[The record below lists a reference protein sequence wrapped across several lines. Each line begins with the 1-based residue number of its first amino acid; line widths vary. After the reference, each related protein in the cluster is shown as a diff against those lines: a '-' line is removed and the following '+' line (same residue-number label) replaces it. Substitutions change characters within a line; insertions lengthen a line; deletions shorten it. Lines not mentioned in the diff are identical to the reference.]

1 MFFLHVLS
9 VKGCVEKIMEQ
20 IKVMTV
26 CGTRPEAIKL
36 APVIK
41 KLEQE
46 AKIKSILTVTG
57 QHRQLLDQVLALFE
71 LEPDYDLAVMKE
83 EQSLSG
89 LTARILT
96 KLDQILS
103 QEEPDL
109 VLVHGDT
116 TTTFVASLTAFYHQ
130 LKVGHV
136 EAGLR
141 TYDKYA
147 PYPEEMNRHLTG
159 VLADF
164 HFAPT
169 VKSRANLVA
178 ENIVEEQIF
187 VTGNTVIDA
196 LLETV
201 NPEYQFTN
209 QQLRK
214 LDFSKRV
221 LLFTCHRR
229 ENFGQP
235 MVDIFKAIRRVVE
248 QNSEVEVV
256 FPVHLNPEVKGL
268 AADILEDVERI
279 HLIGPLD
286 YQPFVNLMARSYLIV
301 TDSGGIQEEAP
312 SLNKP
317 VLVLREVT
325 ERQEAVETGAI
336 KLIGTASEQIIN
348 QINQLLTDQQQYH
361 QMAQAKNPYGD
372 GQASQR
378 IVRKILDLFVN

>member
-1 MFFLHVLS
+1 
-9 VKGCVEKIMEQ
+9 MEQ